1 MAKRYRSGFHL
12 DPKVDETILRWV
24 SLEPAEGTMIVR
36 YREVFDAPE
45 AGTFDIGEFQAV
57 NPDEPEG
64 VAEERPTL
72 EEALKAASVGWGAH
86 IDHYINESM
95 LDSEYESYR
104 RK

>member
-1 MAKRYRSGFHL
+1 MS
-12 DPKVDETILRWV
+12 I
-24 SLEPAEGTMIVR
+24 EPAEGTITVR
-36 YREVFDAPE
+36 YCEVFDAPA

-64 VAEERPTL
+64 VTQEHPTI

-86 IDHYINESM
+86 IDRYVNESM